1 MNLKSLFSQARSGAP
16 LTPMQRAMLRLV
28 EGLAAVALVAVLPVV
43 ASALSQSSPNWSD
56 VAREALAAA
65 GVAVALAVLK
75 YAKAQGDPLLSTVA
89 DALAH
94 DVPAPAQHAA
104 SPPAPAGSA
113 SPAENTPPASNPS
126 QAVVAVATQLAD
138 GLAASLAQ
146 RAVGSQ
152 G

>member
-1 MNLKSLFSQARSGAP
+1 MNPTSIFSQARTGAP

-28 EGLAAVALVAVLPVV
+28 EGLAAVALVAVLPIV

-65 GVAVALAVLK
+65 GVALALAVLK

-89 DALAH
+89 DALTPAIAAH
-94 DVPAPAQHAA
+94 ETASAA
-104 SPPAPAGSA
+104 SPIENSAA
-113 SPAENTPPASNPS
+113 SPS
-126 QAVVAVATQLAD
+126 AVSSVATQLAD

-146 RAVGSQ
+146 RAAGSQ